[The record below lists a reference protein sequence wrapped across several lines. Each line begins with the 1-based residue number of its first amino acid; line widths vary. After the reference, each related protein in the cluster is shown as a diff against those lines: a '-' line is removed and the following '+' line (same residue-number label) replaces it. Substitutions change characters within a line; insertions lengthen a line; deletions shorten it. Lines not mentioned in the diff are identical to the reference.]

1 MALINS
7 YSAKSLDKNEIW
19 EKSLKTK
26 IVRVLSTIQIALTV
40 VTSGI
45 VIFLMTTEFARSWS
59 PTEST
64 IGLVFTILPA
74 VSAISTFITATRK
87 SFLTYIGF
95 SRMAHASVP
104 QKFEDVLECT
114 ICLDVPASPIHH
126 CVNGHI
132 VCGIC
137 VEKIETCGICKDPN
151 FQVSILAERLSRQL
165 DFKLKCPN
173 FDAGCKELIS
183 ATEIKKHKDTC
194 YYRDVSCDEWK
205 VTRCTGKKIAMKDY
219 IKHLEEQHNNKTI
232 SNVSFF
238 YSIEC
243 KDGIFIV
250 LDLSMCAWVTI
261 MGSEKEAKKYNY
273 EYKVFKTIEEGRK
286 IELAWTLPVVAFH
299 DRPKY
304 IEGLPY
310 YVNIPMNKLLE
321 FCNPNDHE
329 TYKYKFTWS
338 CTILKNI

>member
-1 MALINS
+1 
-7 YSAKSLDKNEIW
+7 
-19 EKSLKTK
+19 
-26 IVRVLSTIQIALTV
+26 
-40 VTSGI
+40 
-45 VIFLMTTEFARSWS
+45 
-59 PTEST
+59 
-64 IGLVFTILPA
+64 
-74 VSAISTFITATRK
+74 
-87 SFLTYIGF
+87 
-95 SRMAHASVP
+95 MAHASVP

-165 DFKLKCPN
+165 DFKLK
-173 FDAGCKELIS
+173 
-183 ATEIKKHKDTC
+183 
-194 YYRDVSCDEWK
+194 DVSCDEWK

-243 KDGIFIV
+243 KDGIFIGNRQWLAYIIKKEDHTFLVHTKIV
-250 LDLSMCAWVTI
+250 LDLSMCAW
-261 MGSEKEAKKYNY
+261 
-273 EYKVFKTIEEGRK
+273 